1 MKMAHDGLWGQLLEL
16 DAQMT
21 ANRVRCRYQ
30 QEKDQYVIS
39 FLNREYF
46 VRPRERRIIRDDQD
60 ADFIE
65 QLCILAYLINAQPIE
80 PTGKLVQ
87 GVKLPGGEFFF
98 QAVHKLPT
106 DKLEAAFGSE
116 PEQLYKAGV
125 EFGAKKR
132 SFGDALIELELF
144 ADLPLTIVI
153 WGGDEE
159 FAARASILFNEKA
172 SQIPLD
178 ALLAAVNYA
187 AAELI
192 KKMSN

>member
-1 MKMAHDGLWGQLLEL
+1 MPHDRLWEQLLEL
-16 DAQMT
+16 DVQKT
-21 ANRVRCRYQ
+21 AKRARCLYQ
-30 QEKDQYVIS
+30 GEKDQYVIS

-98 QAVHKLPT
+98 QGVHKLPT
-106 DKLEAAFGSE
+106 EELEGAFGQQ
-116 PEQLYKAGV
+116 PEQLYHAG
-125 EFGAKKR
+125 EQFGAKKCD
-132 SFGDALIELELF
+132 FGDASIELDLF
-144 ADLPLTIVI
+144 SRLPLTIVI
-153 WGGDEE
+153 WGGDDE
-159 FAARASILFNEKA
+159 FAARASILFDETA
-172 SQIPLD
+172 AQLPLD

-187 AAELI
+187 VEGLI
-192 KKMSN
+192 KSV

>member
-1 MKMAHDGLWGQLLEL
+1 MPHDRLWEQLLDL

-21 ANRVRCRYQ
+21 AERAKCRYLP
-30 QEKDQYVIS
+30 EKGQYIIS

-46 VRPRERRIIRDDQD
+46 IQLGEKRIIRDHED

-98 QAVHKLPT
+98 QGVHKLPT
-106 DKLEAAFGSE
+106 DKLEAAFGLD
-116 PEQLYKAGV
+116 PEQIYKAG
-125 EFGAKKR
+125 EQLGAKKCD
-132 SFGDALIELELF
+132 FGDASIELELF
-144 ADLPLTIVI
+144 TGLPLTIVI
-153 WGGDEE
+153 WGSDEE

-172 SQIPLD
+172 SQLPLD
-178 ALLAAVNYA
+178 ALLAAVTYA
-187 AAELI
+187 ADELE